1 VAAAANNPDPAP
13 DEAGAVDPPAPEE
26 GGDREGELRRETI
39 RYRREA
45 RAAQQATDEL
55 RAQLERIRVEHES
68 AQDKAIREAVEQAEQ
83 RKDAEYAGERLHNRL
98 RVRAANRLR
107 DPEDAVLHLGGTLP
121 PDADDKTVD
130 DALEQL
136 IKDRDYLANPSLIL
150 PAGGNGDSLV
160 TQGPRST
167 APGRAVRES
176 TPDEWIRS
184 RARHGR
190 G

>member
-1 VAAAANNPDPAP
+1 VAAAANNPEPAP
-13 DEAGAVDPPAPEE
+13 DEVGAVDPPAPEE

-68 AQDKAIREAVEQAEQ
+68 GQDKAIREAVEQAEA

-98 RVRAANRLR
+98 RVRAAGRLR
-107 DPEDAVLHLGGTLP
+107 DPEDAVLHLGGSLP
-121 PDADDKTVD
+121 ADADDRTLD
-130 DALEQL
+130 EALEQL
-136 IKDRDYLANPSLIL
+136 IKDRDYLANPSLIM
-150 PAGGNGDSLV
+150 PVTNGDSLV

-176 TPDEWIRS
+176 TPDDWIRS

-190 G
+190 S